1 VVTIRC
7 KNWRG
12 VRLSK
17 DGTRNFFLTEIKN
30 MWNAGTGA
38 LKSRGIALKSD
49 ISFVF
54 EYLNKCVSLSS
65 FLTYPRI
72 NVIRQALKFC
82 VFMDLKE
89 YATFLHVTYSFYNV
103 K

>member
-1 VVTIRC
+1 MC
-7 KNWRG
+7 
-12 VRLSK
+12 
-17 DGTRNFFLTEIKN
+17 FFKFLFD
-30 MWNAGTGA
+30 
-38 LKSRGIALKSD
+38 LP
-49 ISFVF
+49 
-54 EYLNKCVSLSS
+54 SLSS